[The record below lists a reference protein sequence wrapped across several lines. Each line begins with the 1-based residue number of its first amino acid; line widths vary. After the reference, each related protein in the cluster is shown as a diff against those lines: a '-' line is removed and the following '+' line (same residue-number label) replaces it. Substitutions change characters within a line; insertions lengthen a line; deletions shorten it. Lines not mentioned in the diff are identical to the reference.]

1 MICGME
7 NLKKLLKE
15 ELTKKIKDEESLAQ
29 EWLIKGEPEISMQ
42 HMYAAQEFRKMIDKW
57 LA

>member
-1 MICGME
+1 ME